1 MIKKIGIIG
10 QQCAGK
16 TTIAKLIQEIYENN
30 TVYVL
35 KFAEPIYQSWA
46 ALHQDFKNRGF
57 MQEFGD
63 LAKKYCGIEVF
74 ARCFEQNVDEV
85 ISVQM
90 NDNDVLLCD
99 DIRYQFEVDTA
110 TKLGFKILAVE
121 ADKDIRKQRALAQ
134 GLDFIEGHNSETEI
148 PTLIS
153 EADYVLIN
161 NDITTEHLRDNTKI
175 ILNRMFGMAE

>member
-1 MIKKIGIIG
+1 MKKIGIIG

-16 TTIAKLIQEIYENN
+16 TTITKLIQEIYENN
-30 TVYVL
+30 TVYIL

-46 ALHQDFKNRGF
+46 ALHQDFKNRGY

-63 LAKKYCGIEVF
+63 LAKKYCGLEVF
-74 ARCFEQNVDEV
+74 ARCFEINVADA
-85 ISVQM
+85 IQIHM
-90 NDNDVLLCD
+90 KDNDILVCD
-99 DIRYQFEVDTA
+99 DIRYQYEVDTA
-110 TKLGFKILAVE
+110 LKLGFKILAVE
-121 ADKDIRKQRALAQ
+121 ADKDIRRQRAMGQ

-161 NDITTEHLRDNTKI
+161 NDITTEHLRDNTNV
-175 ILNRMFGMAE
+175 ILNRMFGPV